1 MTRATIYDIAKE
13 AGVSPSTVSRA
24 LQDHPR
30 IGVKTR
36 ARIQALAKSMGYVP
50 SAVAKSLTTNKT
62 WTIGIIITTVADP
75 VLADIVDGIEAVA
88 QEAGYSIFLSY
99 SHNNPE
105 RELKVIEIFQR
116 RRVDA
121 IINIASLLGRTHK
134 AALEELTI
142 PIVLVENQGYRD
154 YYHQISTDSFGGAK
168 MAVEHLIGLDHQRIG
183 FVGANDRPFSSN
195 ERLAGYKKALEQAN
209 IPLMPELIT
218 IPEAN
223 NDYERGQIGL
233 ANILA
238 AQPTAVFCY
247 NDRTAIGVMKECE
260 RQNIAIPQQ
269 LSIVGFDDIMAVSFL
284 RPSLTTIRQPRVQ
297 MGKFAMQMILDLLDG
312 QMPSPCILPVEL
324 VVRQTT
330 THL

>member
-1 MTRATIYDIAKE
+1 
-13 AGVSPSTVSRA
+13 
-24 LQDHPR
+24 
-30 IGVKTR
+30 
-36 ARIQALAKSMGYVP
+36 
-50 SAVAKSLTTNKT
+50 
-62 WTIGIIITTVADP
+62 
-75 VLADIVDGIEAVA
+75 
-88 QEAGYSIFLSY
+88 
-99 SHNNPE
+99 
-105 RELKVIEIFQR
+105 
-116 RRVDA
+116 
-121 IINIASLLGRTHK
+121 
-134 AALEELTI
+134 
-142 PIVLVENQGYRD
+142 
-154 YYHQISTDSFGGAK
+154 

-312 QMPSPCILPVEL
+312 QMPSP
-324 VVRQTT
+324 
-330 THL
+330 